1 MLRINNM
8 RVRNRAIL
16 MLFVFSFLRLSGQ
29 DVQHLDGGTLSFKD
43 RVAIRTNVVDWVLTT
58 PNIAFD
64 YDIVSTPYDKKT
76 VGLGL
81 KYNWNTTHTYIP
93 KQVYNLFDAR
103 FDYRFY
109 WRQQPYDNRANVY
122 GDWERDWIRSAKGL
136 AKLRAR
142 ANCFRAV
149 EKPKTHI
156 SLFVG
161 PYLSFSSFS
170 VKLSAADDALGRQ
183 GIAFGAGL
191 TAGVAL
197 PLYGYENGSALDL
210 EFGGSL
216 GWHFASYDFYA
227 VDAEHN
233 EYPLQGHRN
242 KFVYYPFV
250 SDVRVSLVYRFRTIA
265 KQHTE
270 IDYDL
275 IDRRFVALQLEKDAA
290 SAKVYNDSIKAFKA
304 MLDKRN
310 QEIKRYKETVESVP
324 GFIDAYSL
332 EYLTPYMY
340 MLDVPRK
347 YTRANKD
354 TLPKIH
360 IDSIEQITD
369 PVLLSVR
376 KGIDSIPHKSSKDI
390 DELFVSQYNN
400 LSEQDDKKVNR
411 TELIRNIYDVL
422 NENYIEPN
430 NSNLVA
436 GTFGTELHTEK
447 YNKYN
452 SRQERELVDITYRDS
467 VRTVTMSANEKVEWL
482 NNIKKQAWA
491 DAQKRMQGEYTGR
504 VDAPVTLPDY
514 LTSDSVKADT
524 VAVDSLIFDSMTIID
539 SVAIERIVVDSIT
552 EDSIAGDS
560 IVLEGIGVD
569 SIATDSMRL
578 LVRSEEKVDAK
589 AQKKEERRNAKRRK
603 EEKVAKT
610 KKVKDGT
617 AKVERSV
624 ETKKAKKRVNK
635 KVKAIETVDSIRIDS
650 LMKDSVKTDALMND
664 SVPVVEGLSPES
676 EPVDAEATVVVYDVE
691 QYALC
696 SRKYFIK
703 REDED

>member
-8 RVRNRAIL
+8 RVRNRVIFL
-16 MLFVFSFLRLSGQ
+16 LVMFPLLRLSGQ
-29 DVQHLDGGTLSFKD
+29 DVQHLDGETLSFKD
-43 RVAIRTNVVDWVLTT
+43 RIAVRSNVVDWVLTT

-81 KYNWNTTHTYIP
+81 KYNWNTSHTYIP
-93 KQVYNLFDAR
+93 KQVYNLFDVR
-103 FDYRFY
+103 LDYRFY

-136 AKLRAR
+136 DKLRAR

-227 VDAEHN
+227 ADVEHN

-242 KFVYYPFV
+242 RFVYYPFV
-250 SDVRVSLVYRFRTIA
+250 SDVRVSLVYRFRTIS

-270 IDYDL
+270 INYDL

-290 SAKVYNDSIKAFKA
+290 SAKVYNDSIRALKAV
-304 MLDKRN
+304 LDKRN
-310 QEIKRYKETVESVP
+310 QEIKRYKETVESAP
-324 GFIDAYSL
+324 GFIEAYSL

-340 MLDVPRK
+340 LQNAPKK
-347 YTRANKD
+347 YTRDNKD

-369 PVLLSVR
+369 PILLSVR
-376 KGIDSIPHKSSKDI
+376 KEIDSIPHVTSEQI
-390 DELFVSQYNN
+390 DEEFVNQYNK
-400 LSEQDDKKVNR
+400 LSEKDGKKVNR
-411 TELIRNIYDVL
+411 TELIREIYDDL
-422 NENYIEPN
+422 NTNYVKV
-430 NSNLVA
+430 SNDHLVA
-436 GTFGTELHTEK
+436 GTFGSELHTEK

-452 SRQERELVDITYRDS
+452 ARQEREVVEITYRDS
-467 VRTVTMSANEKVEWL
+467 VRTVTMSANERVEWL

-491 DAQKRMQGEYTGR
+491 DAQKRMQGKHAGR
-504 VDAPVTLPDY
+504 VAVPVVLPDY
-514 LTSDSVKADT
+514 LAPDSVKADT
-524 VAVDSLIFDSMTIID
+524 VTVDSLVADSMAADSIDGMTID
-539 SVAIERIVVDSIT
+539 SIAVDSIT
-552 EDSIAGDS
+552 IDS
-560 IVLEGIGVD
+560 VTVD
-569 SIATDSMRL
+569 SIAVDSVASDSVSSL
-578 LVRSEEKVDAK
+578 ALSDEKVEAK
-589 AQKKEERRNAKRRK
+589 AQKKEARRSAKRKK
-603 EEKVAKT
+603 EEKVANP
-610 KKVKDGT
+610 KKVKKST
-617 AKVERSV
+617 AKTERPV
-624 ETKKAKKRVNK
+624 KAKKNKRRENK
-635 KVKAIETVDSIRIDS
+635 KAYPLEVMDSIKTDSVMMVDSVR
-650 LMKDSVKTDALMND
+650 TEGLMND
-664 SVPVVEGLSPES
+664 SVPAVDGVLPET
-676 EPVDAEATVVVYDVE
+676 PVAVYDIDVE
-691 QYALC
+691 QYASY
-696 SRKYFIK
+696 SRTYFIK